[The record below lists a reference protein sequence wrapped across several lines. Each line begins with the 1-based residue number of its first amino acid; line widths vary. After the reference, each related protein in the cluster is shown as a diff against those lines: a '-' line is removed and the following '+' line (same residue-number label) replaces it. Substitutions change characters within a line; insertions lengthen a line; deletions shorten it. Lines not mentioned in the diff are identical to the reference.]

1 MIERTL
7 RLKNRLGLH
16 ARAAAKVVHTAAGF
30 ESKVTLAR
38 DGDEVD
44 GKSILGLLLLA
55 ASQGSELVVR
65 VEGTDEKDA
74 FEALQSLINR
84 KFDEKE

>member
-1 MIERTL
+1 VIERTL

>member
-1 MIERTL
+1 VIERTL

-30 ESKVTLAR
+30 DSKVTLAR

-74 FEALQSLINR
+74 FEALQSLIDR

>member
-1 MIERTL
+1 VIERTVK
-7 RLKNRLGLH
+7 LKNRLGLH
-16 ARAAAKVVHTAAGF
+16 ARAAAKLVHTAAGF
-30 ESKVTLAR
+30 QSKVTLAR

-55 ASQGSELVVR
+55 ASQGSELLVR

-74 FEALQSLINR
+74 FAALQELVDR